1 MSFFE
6 QSIFA
11 IEEFISIRKKTGLFK
26 QDKYFLALT
35 ASNVESNAVIQDF
48 TQMGGQ
54 HQKADKEEEENA
66 LDDQFFGIAGAT
78 STDH

>member
-48 TQMGGQ
+48 TQM
-54 HQKADKEEEENA
+54 
-66 LDDQFFGIAGAT
+66 
-78 STDH
+78 